1 MEKVSKDVK
10 EKGTLLFREGKIKKE
25 IETDKRIHFKVQG
38 ETEEH
43 SVIFDKTKGEI
54 ICDCKWSS
62 LKKGLCSHIYC
73 VKLFLGEYKE

>member
-1 MEKVSKDVK
+1 MGKVSKDVK
-10 EKGTLLFREGKIKKE
+10 EKGALLLREGKVKKE

-43 SVIFDKTKGEI
+43 SVIFDKAKGEL

-62 LKKGLCSHIYC
+62 LKKGVCSHAYC
-73 VKLFLGEYKE
+73 VMLLLGKNGE